1 MPKPRYTHSYMG
13 NATTTYDV
21 AVIGGGPGGIGAAIA
36 AARMGKRVVLIER
49 YPMLGGMGT
58 AALVNNFCPA
68 HWDGERFIIGGI
80 FGELRQRLIARK
92 AIYSITPLPTTN
104 PILEPYDPDIFAAE
118 VESMCRDTGVELLLN
133 TRITQVTF
141 EPAPEAIVHLESGQ
155 TINATMVVDATGDA
169 LIAQQAGVSSTFGNA
184 QTHAVMP
191 LTFCYMIGPVDLQ
204 AAQAEFPAAVRYD
217 AQVGESFFYFSGW
230 NSTVDPWI
238 KEARQKGE
246 LHIPR
251 DHISAIVSVPGK
263 PQYTT
268 VNFGRVTVQ
277 DPTDPLQLAAAEQEG
292 QQQIEEGIHFFRKY
306 IPGLRKVELVQQARQ
321 IGVRESRQIV
331 GLYTLTADDIMA
343 CRQFDDCIAQCCY
356 PIDIHEPGKDT
367 TIMKHVPHGQHYDI
381 PWRCLVPRDGPGNL
395 IVAGRTISATSE
407 AMSSFRVSPSV
418 MAIGE
423 AAGVTAARA
432 VECRCAIR
440 DVSPA
445 DVQRR
450 LVETGG
456 ILA

>member
-1 MPKPRYTHSYMG
+1 MNNETGS
-13 NATTTYDV
+13 YDV
-21 AVIGGGPGGIGAAIA
+21 AVIGGGPGGIGAAVA

-80 FGELRQRLIARK
+80 FAELRQHLIERK
-92 AIYSITPLPTTN
+92 AIYTLTPLPTTN
-104 PILEPYDPDIFAAE
+104 PILEPYNPDVFVSVVTDLCQAA
-118 VESMCRDTGVELLLN
+118 GVELRLE
-133 TRITQVTF
+133 TRLTQVIFTQAQ
-141 EPAPEAIVHLESGQ
+141 PATLQLANGETLHAHI
-155 TINATMVVDATGDA
+155 VVDATGDA
-169 LIAQQAGVSSTFGNA
+169 LIAQQAGVPSTFGNP
-184 QTHAVMP
+184 QTHGVMP
-191 LTFCYMIGPVDLQ
+191 LTFCYMIGPIDLP
-204 AAQAEFPAAVRYD
+204 AAKAGLPGAVRYD
-217 AQVGESFFYFSGW
+217 ANAGEEFFYFSGW
-230 NSTVDPWI
+230 NTLVDPWI

-246 LHIPR
+246 LSIPR
-251 DHISAIVSVPGK
+251 DHISAIVSIPGN
-263 PQYTT
+263 PQFAT
-268 VNFGRVTVQ
+268 VNYGRVTVQ
-277 DPTDPLQLAAAEQEG
+277 DPTDPAQLATAEEEG
-292 QQQIEEGIHFFRKY
+292 RQQIEEGIRFFRNY
-306 IPGLRKVELVQQARQ
+306 LPGLSHVELVQRARQ

-331 GLYTLTADDIMA
+331 GLYTLTADDILA

-381 PWRCLVPRDGPGNL
+381 PWRCLVPKDGPANL

-440 DVSPA
+440 DVSPL
-445 DVQRR
+445 DVRHR
-450 LVETGG
+450 LLETGG
-456 ILA
+456 VLA

>member
-1 MPKPRYTHSYMG
+1 MG
-13 NATTTYDV
+13 NETTSYDV
-21 AVIGGGPGGIGAAIA
+21 VVIGGGPGGIGAAIA
-36 AARMGKRVVLIER
+36 AARMGQRVALIER
-49 YPMLGGMGT
+49 YPFLGGMGT
-58 AALVNNFCPA
+58 VALVNNFCPA

-92 AIYSITPLPTTN
+92 AIYTLTPLPTTN
-104 PILEPYDPDIFAAE
+104 PILEPYDPDVFAAE
-118 VESMCRDTGVELLLN
+118 VDAMCREAGVTLFLNMRTTGV
-133 TRITQVTF
+133 TF
-141 EPAPEAIVHLESGQ
+141 QAAQEAMIQLEGGH
-155 TINATMVVDATGDA
+155 TLGAKMVVDATGDA
-169 LIAQQAGVSSTFGNA
+169 SIAHQAGVSSTFGNPH
-184 QTHAVMP
+184 THAVMP
-191 LTFCYMIGPVDLQ
+191 LTFCYMIGPIDIP
-204 AAQAEFPAAVRYD
+204 AAKAGLPGAVRYD
-217 AQVGESFFYFSGW
+217 AQVGEEFFYFSGW
-230 NSTVDPWI
+230 NPVVDPWI

-251 DHISAIVSVPGK
+251 DHISAIVSIPGK
-263 PQYTT
+263 PQYATI
-268 VNFGRVTVQ
+268 NYGRVTVQ
-277 DPTDPLQLAAAEQEG
+277 DPTDPAQLAAAEEEG
-292 QQQIEEGIHFFRKY
+292 RQQIEEGIRFFRKY
-306 IPGLRKVELVQQARQ
+306 IPGLRNVELVQRARQ

-331 GLYTLTADDIMA
+331 GLYTLTSDDILA

-367 TIMKHVPHGQHYDI
+367 TIMKHLPRGQHYDI
-381 PWRCLVPRDGPGNL
+381 PWRCLVPKDGPGNL

-432 VECRCAIR
+432 VACHCAIR
-440 DVSPA
+440 DVAPA

-450 LVETGG
+450 LIETGG